1 MKVFYDHSNI
11 FAEQILKVNAMK
23 QKIIKASLDNT
34 RKFMSQK
41 NIAIAGVSRNAK
53 KFGNAIFKELKS
65 KDYNLFPVHSS
76 MESFQGLACFKDIAS
91 LPDEV
96 SGLIICTKPENTLA
110 LVKAASEK
118 GIQNI
123 WLQQGAQDNEA
134 IVFAREKGINIIH
147 RQCALMFAEPVT
159 SIHNF
164 HRSINK
170 FFGVY
175 PK

>member
-1 MKVFYDHSNI
+1 
-11 FAEQILKVNAMK
+11 MK
-23 QKIIKASLDNT
+23 QKIEKASLDNT
-34 RKFMSQK
+34 RKFMAQE
-41 NIAIAGVSRNAK
+41 NIAIVGVSRNDK
-53 KFGNAIFKELKS
+53 KFGNAIFKELGK
-65 KDYNLFPVHSS
+65 KGYIMFPVHPE
-76 MESFQGLACFKDIAS
+76 MELLQGIACYRDIAS

-96 SGLIICTKPENTLA
+96 SGLIVCTKPENTLQ
-110 LVKAASEK
+110 LVKDAAGK

-123 WLQQGAQDNEA
+123 WLQQGAQNDEA
-134 IVFAREKGINIIH
+134 IIFARGKGINIIH

-170 FFGVY
+170 LFGVY